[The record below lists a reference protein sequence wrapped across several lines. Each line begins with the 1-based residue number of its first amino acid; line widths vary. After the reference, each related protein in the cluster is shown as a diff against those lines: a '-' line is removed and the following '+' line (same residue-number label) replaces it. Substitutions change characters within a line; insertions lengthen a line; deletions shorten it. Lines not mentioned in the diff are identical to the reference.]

1 MSKCPL
7 FAPYLSIPSPL
18 SLQKVHELGS
28 QCLAVSFQ
36 LEGQEGVSSRPPPMA
51 WASIFQGLIT
61 VALYF
66 LTCPGSCSYLE
77 GFHSTLENLPASATP
92 WSPQG

>member
-7 FAPYLSIPSPL
+7 FLPYLPIPSPL

-36 LEGQEGVSSRPPPMA
+36 LEGQEGVSSRPPPMDM
-51 WASIFQGLIT
+51 GK
-61 VALYF
+61 YF
-66 LTCPGSCSYLE
+66 PRAYNCSPLFSDLSWQLFLPRGFPFYL
-77 GFHSTLENLPASATP
+77 
-92 WSPQG
+92 